1 MMEVI
6 FSSFVTLKDIL
17 IILVFF
23 FTVAAIIGQQIFNGL
38 FKNRCVDLSTGICF
52 NEMESFENYK
62 LCNPL
67 NECDDN
73 PDTGGK

>member
-1 MMEVI
+1 MEVI

-38 FKNRCVDLSTGICF
+38 FKNRCVDLSTVEIYY
-52 NEMESFENYK
+52 SFYK
-62 LCNPL
+62 IGNLL
-67 NECDDN
+67 
-73 PDTGGK
+73 